1 MSEGGEGGGE
11 GSGGGHGEGGH
22 SEGGHESHGGED
34 HGSHEH
40 SGDGYEGGHGDGHD
54 GGHEEGHGSDK
65 HGHGGEEKES
75 GITSYEKDY
84 VAALE
89 TGIDEKEMDGLVAK
103 LRNNESIDYTELE
116 ISKLESQVKG
126 ALAKMPHNTSR
137 AQKFR
142 NYSRLLGQIAQNG
155 TNTLLSN
162 RVARKMNE
170 HTEHS
175 LEDGD
180 EVIIYIHGWQQSIA
194 NQVEL
199 LKLAQQQGKQVITY
213 EHDFNEDFNSVGE
226 KLYHFIK
233 EIAGRTS
240 ARVTL
245 IGHSDGGKIAL
256 AAAQK
261 FGAEQYVNKVV
272 LIESDVNNMREASF
286 KKQPLYPM
294 ILPFGIP
301 DEALLENKSGR
312 EGALGRYKMAAQ
324 VPVYQV
330 IGTGF
335 GKGDGLVPV
344 ESAVYTRANR
354 TYFDADATHFTYAGG
369 DRAGNE
375 KILSFAD
382 LGWES
387 YNKAADKQGREAYR
401 WSDNKSANGEASSNS
416 HFRSA
421 NKNIS
426 NMTRVQ
432 KKEDNSWYKENNPR
446 KAELN

>member
-11 GSGGGHGEGGH
+11 GSGGDGHGDSGH
-22 SEGGHESHGGED
+22 SEGGHESGHGGED
-34 HGSHEH
+34 HGSYEH
-40 SGDGYEGGHGDGHD
+40 GNGHEGGNEEYGGHD
-54 GGHEEGHGSDK
+54 EGHGSNEN
-65 HGHGGEEKES
+65 GKES
-75 GITSYEKDY
+75 GITSYEGDY
-84 VAALE
+84 SPRLE
-89 TGIDEKEMDGLVAK
+89 TGIDEREMDGLVAK
-103 LRNNESIDYTELE
+103 LRDGEEVDYTQLE

-126 ALAKMPHNTSR
+126 ALAKMPHSTSR
-137 AQKFR
+137 SQKFR
-142 NYSRLLGQIAQNG
+142 NYSKLLGQIAQNG
-155 TNTLLSN
+155 TNTLLGK
-162 RVARKMNE
+162 RVAKKMNE

-180 EVIIYIHGWQQSIA
+180 HVIIYVHGWQQSIA

-213 EHDFNEDFNSVGE
+213 EHDFSEDFNSVGE

-240 ARVTL
+240 ARVTV
-245 IGHSDGGKIAL
+245 IGHSDGGKSAL

-261 FGAEQYVNKVV
+261 FGAEQYIEKVV
-272 LIESDVNNMREASF
+272 LVESDVNNMRLDSF

-301 DEALLENKSGR
+301 EDALLENKSGR
-312 EGALGRYKMAAQ
+312 EGALGRYKMPSQ

-335 GKGDGLVPV
+335 KTGDGLVPV

-375 KILSFAD
+375 KMLSFAD

-416 HFRSA
+416 HFRKA
-421 NKNIS
+421 NTNIS

-432 KKEDNSWYKENNPR
+432 KMPENEWYASKSHR
-446 KAELN
+446 KAEMN